1 MGNPLDITSGLAQAA
16 WFESLYAA
24 MIIPAAI
31 PIVPIVMQAQG
42 DAGKLWSGADGW
54 KATIDQLEQ
63 AQRKIEE
70 LTRRVDPSHWK
81 GDDRTA
87 FEGTMDDYSDQLD
100 FAIVM
105 AWSVTVALYILAVI
119 IGVFIYLM
127 FVITTLLAIF
137 ATGIAIA
144 AATVVGTPVAAQL
157 MAQANQFASVC
168 YRVLSTG
175 SSIITQISRGTT
187 YVWGAFLGTNVL
199 GQRFNGNAQVWATF
213 GQATMNGADDMLKGA
228 VNYLLVKRTS
238 EVFGANPTTRLGTPL
253 TSRIAPLTFGEK
265 LAATLGTADA
275 LNGSPVL
282 GSFFSDWG
290 NSYGTDEDG
299 NPAPGH
305 KYVDDT
311 QPKST

>member
-1 MGNPLDITSGLAQAA
+1 
-16 WFESLYAA
+16 
-24 MIIPAAI
+24 
-31 PIVPIVMQAQG
+31 
-42 DAGKLWSGADGW
+42 
-54 KATIDQLEQ
+54 
-63 AQRKIEE
+63 
-70 LTRRVDPSHWK
+70 
-81 GDDRTA
+81 
-87 FEGTMDDYSDQLD
+87 MDHYSDQLD

-105 AWSVTVALYILAVI
+105 AWSVTVALYILAVL

-127 FVITTLLAIF
+127 FVVTTLLAIF

-144 AATVVGTPVAAQL
+144 AATVVGTPAAAQL
-157 MAQANQFASVC
+157 MAQANQFAGVC

-175 SSIITQISRGTT
+175 STVITQISRGTAAIWT
-187 YVWGAFLGTNVL
+187 AFLGTNAV
-199 GQRFNGNAQVWATF
+199 GQHFNGNAQVRATAV
-213 GQATMNGADDMLKGA
+213 QASINGADDMLKGA

-238 EVFGANPTTRLGTPL
+238 EVFGANPTTKLGTPL

-290 NSYGTDEDG
+290 HSYGTDEDG